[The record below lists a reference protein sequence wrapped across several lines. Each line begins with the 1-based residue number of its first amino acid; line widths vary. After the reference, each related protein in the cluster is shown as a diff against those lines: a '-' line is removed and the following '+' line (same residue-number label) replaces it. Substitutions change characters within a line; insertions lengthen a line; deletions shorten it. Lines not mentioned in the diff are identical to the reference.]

1 MDSQPVSLCV
11 CVCVCVCVCM
21 HACVCFKESMCL
33 TGTLSLYTRHLQT
46 LSIITQY
53 LLLSLANILQCIIDH
68 LLLFFTA

>member
-11 CVCVCVCVCM
+11 C
-21 HACVCFKESMCL
+21 ACVCFKESMCL
-33 TGTLSLYTRHLQT
+33 TGTLSLYTGHLQT

-53 LLLSLANILQCIIDH
+53 LLSIVNNILLLLLSLANIQCIIDH